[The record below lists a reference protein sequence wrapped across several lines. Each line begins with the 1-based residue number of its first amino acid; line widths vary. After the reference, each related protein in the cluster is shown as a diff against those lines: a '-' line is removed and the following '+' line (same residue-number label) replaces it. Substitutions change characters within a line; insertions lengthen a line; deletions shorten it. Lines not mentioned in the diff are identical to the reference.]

1 MHALSVHVLHAFS
14 WSPIESKQAPLFLL
28 LSLAA
33 AVVRMG
39 KGGDGSADW
48 AARVAAPVAV
58 KSVPRDD
65 FFWDSSDEP
74 HASRRKQIM
83 KAHPEVTKLF
93 GHEWRSKYIC
103 LFALVIPQIWLSWA
117 TTELSWPA
125 YLAVA
130 YVFGATITQA
140 LFLAIH
146 ELAHNLFFK
155 KPSHNR
161 YFAMVANWP
170 IGIPYCVPFRGYH
183 LEHHK
188 WQGVDGIDTDIPS
201 RVEGRFIR
209 GPVTKTIW
217 ACCQILTYALRPMF
231 IKAQD
236 VTSAHLM
243 NWVSQI
249 AFDALVFYMWGWR
262 PLFYL
267 VFCIFLAGG
276 LHPCAGHFIS
286 EHYVFPHLDAMQ
298 ETYSYYGPLNWL
310 TWNVGYHNEHHDFC
324 NIPWSRLPALKA
336 LAPEFYDN
344 LAVCDSWIG
353 VIWDYIMR
361 DEIGPY
367 NRVKRGLPADLRD
380 DPETLAALT
389 KAKAE

>member
-1 MHALSVHVLHAFS
+1 
-14 WSPIESKQAPLFLL
+14 
-28 LSLAA
+28 
-33 AVVRMG
+33 MG
-39 KGGDGSADW
+39 KGGSAAQPPIEKPTDW
-48 AARVAAPVAV
+48 ATARPKPVEALA
-58 KSVPRDD
+58 PRDD
-65 FFWDSSDEP
+65 FFWDEQAEP
-74 HASRRKQIM
+74 HATRRMQII
-83 KAHPEVTKLF
+83 KAHPEVKKLY

-103 LFALVIPQIWLSWA
+103 IFLLVIPQIWLSWA
-117 TTELSWPA
+117 TQDLSWPA
-125 YLAVA
+125 YLFVG

-155 KPSHNR
+155 SSQANR

-188 WQGVDGIDTDIPS
+188 YQGWDGIDTDIPS
-201 RVEGRFIR
+201 RLEGRLIR

-236 VTSAHLM
+236 LTANHVN

-249 AFDALVFYMWGWR
+249 AFDVAIYMVWGYK
-262 PLFYL
+262 PLLYF
-267 VFCIFLAGG
+267 VMCIFLAGG

-286 EHYVFPHLDAMQ
+286 EHYVFPHLDAVQ

-324 NIPWSRLPALKA
+324 NIPGSRLPALKK

-353 VIWDYIMR
+353 VIWDYITR
-361 DEIGPY
+361 DEISPY
-367 NRVKRGLPADLRD
+367 NRVKREVPEALRD
-380 DPETLAALT
+380 DAET
-389 KAKAE
+389 KAAMSRAKVE

>member
-1 MHALSVHVLHAFS
+1 MGTATTVERTPAPFLS
-14 WSPIESKQAPLFLL
+14 KK
-28 LSLAA
+28 
-33 AVVRMG
+33 MG
-39 KGGDGSADW
+39 KGGSASTEPTSTAGNW
-48 AARVAAPVAV
+48 VEFTPKPVV
-58 KSVPRDD
+58 DLEPRDD
-65 FFWDSSDEP
+65 FFWDDKTEP
-74 HASRRKQIM
+74 HASRRREIM
-83 KAHPEVTKLF
+83 KAHPEVQKLM
-93 GHEWRSKYIC
+93 GPEWRSKYIC
-103 LFALVIPQIWLSWA
+103 MFLLVIPQIWLSWA
-117 TTELSWPA
+117 TQELSWPA
-125 YLAVA
+125 YLFVC

-155 KPSHNR
+155 KAQHNR
-161 YFAMVANWP
+161 YFAMVVNWP

-201 RVEGRFIR
+201 RLEGQLIR
-209 GPVTKTIW
+209 GPVSKIIW
-217 ACCQILTYALRPMF
+217 ASCQILTYALRPMF

-236 VTSAHLM
+236 LTQAHIM
-243 NWVSQI
+243 NWASQI
-249 AFDALVFYMWGWR
+249 AFDVAIYCIWGWK
-262 PLFYL
+262 PLFYF

-324 NIPWSRLPALKA
+324 NIPWSRLPALKE
-336 LAPEFYDN
+336 LAPEYYDN

-367 NRVKRGLPADLRD
+367 NRVKRGLPDDLRD
-380 DPETLAALT
+380 DTETMAALSR
-389 KAKAE
+389 AKVE